1 MSKERPWEAGPFEPW
16 VSDELNYRVNNLSK
30 GISDYSTNGNKVEYY
45 GPRKA
50 WARVF
55 SNGMNLTTG
64 SNLTPDGETEWG
76 LVFKSGNGFFERYGV
91 SNNQNDQGKQV
102 YGYSNKEKVRYVD
115 SQTRINVPDPGITS
129 IETEIQKNF
138 FSKVTINW
146 VCHSIDQLKAIA
158 PYFTT
163 PLTTVIVEFGWNTF
177 DPISIIP
184 INNYN
189 IISKI
194 WENYYTDYSKR
205 LTPSRGNY
213 DYIFGQIVNFEYSI
227 EDNIIKGKTEVY
239 SRQTFYNG
247 FVTNGTEGIN
257 DVKDK
262 DNGPRESYAKYF
274 NEVITQIIS
283 TGKSP
288 TSDITNLQIKNL
300 LSTVEDPFTGELK
313 YGLNLENLNDYVFTS
328 RDLSS
333 ISVQA
338 KDRDFDTGNTD
349 KIKNTWITMELLVD
363 ILNQIKNN
371 NDEKLLQF
379 YYEMDI
385 NGIKIGAHPNLIST
399 NKMVLIPNPHAPKL
413 NSPLSNRVQEALQ
426 QKYSEP
432 SLLNKSDAGIY
443 NVAARVIAETDAKNA
458 RDIAAIKL
466 AKEQKVDENLNHYTG
481 SRTERE
487 RQVAILKAN
496 LPPLNKETLNEIY
509 NKKYEESIADK
520 TITSEALHAEEKN
533 RLVNID
539 PINSQSF
546 FEHSP
551 ISPTNLKTPV
561 GADYILSSYAS
572 FSPKLQREDL
582 DWVLNRNNRTNQ
594 SRNITLFNV
603 SDVDGLEKGW
613 LKNLYINL
621 DFIKTTISNVNL
633 TTLREIYDE
642 ILKTVN
648 GSTCAFWDLQV
659 SDIPD
664 TTPGNAKLKII
675 DHKGPFDLSS
685 SQKVFNFEYMTNKS
699 IIKKLNFTTTLSNA
713 QANQVL
719 FRASS
724 KEYASSN
731 NLIDFTSKNQF
742 QDRILKDLPKKPVVG
757 SSAKDNSQKKS
768 YFTKI
773 AADGDKTQDGFLQ
786 ITTFEGTTTPA
797 NAGRKA
803 RLMPTGG
810 GEITGYVGPQNES
823 PYNIVDLVIPYPEIL
838 TFLLNDND
846 LDNNINIYNSPLR
859 NIHVELSLMG
869 IAGIKTFEV
878 FKISNLPPPYTED
891 TVVFQVENV
900 MHTINE
906 DTWETRIKANL
917 RPARLLLKQSQN
929 K

>member
-1 MSKERPWEAGPFEPW
+1 MSKERPWEAGPFESW
-16 VSDELNYRVNNLSK
+16 VSDELNYRVDHLSK
-30 GISDYSTNGNKVEYY
+30 GISDYPNDGNKVEYS

-64 SNLTPDGETEWG
+64 SNLTPDGANEWG
-76 LVFKSGNGFFERYGV
+76 LVLKSGNGFFERYGV

-177 DPISIIP
+177 NPISIIP
-184 INNYN
+184 INDYPT
-189 IISKI
+189 ISKI
-194 WENYYTDYSKR
+194 WSNYYTDYSDR
-205 LTPSRGNY
+205 LKMSKGNY

-247 FVTNGTEGIN
+247 FTTNGSEGIN

-262 DNGPRESYAKYF
+262 NNGPRESYAKYF
-274 NEVITQIIS
+274 NEVITQIVG

-288 TSDITNLQIKNL
+288 TSDTTNLQIKEL
-300 LSTVEDPFTGELK
+300 LSTVEDPFTVELK
-313 YGLNLENLNDYVFTS
+313 YGSELENLNDYVFTG
-328 RDLSS
+328 RDDSTS
-333 ISVQA
+333 ME
-338 KDRDFDTGNTD
+338 RDFDSGNTD

-385 NGIKIGAHPNLIST
+385 NNIKIGAHPNLIST
-399 NKMVLIPNPHAPKL
+399 NKTVLIPNPHAPKL
-413 NSPLSNRVQEALQ
+413 NSKNSVFLKNAAQKEVKSKTQISAAIQATAFTLVSFGLAHLIAVDQNPNVERQNLYQHLGGDILDLDKNGDPIGIPVLQ
-426 QKYSEP
+426 QSFNEH
-432 SLLNKSDAGIY
+432 SLVYDFSYNKS
-443 NVAARVIAETDAKNA
+443 
-458 RDIAAIKL
+458 
-466 AKEQKVDENLNHYTG
+466 
-481 SRTERE
+481 
-487 RQVAILKAN
+487 
-496 LPPLNKETLNEIY
+496 NKI
-509 NKKYEESIADK
+509 
-520 TITSEALHAEEKN
+520 
-533 RLVNID
+533 
-539 PINSQSF
+539 
-546 FEHSP
+546 
-551 ISPTNLKTPV
+551 
-561 GADYILSSYAS
+561 GADYILASYAG
-572 FSPKLQREDL
+572 FTGGKIQREDL
-582 DWVLNRNNRTNQ
+582 DYVLNYNNRPYQ
-594 SRNITLFNV
+594 SRTDTFFNFT
-603 SDVDGLEKGW
+603 DVDGLEKGW

-742 QDRILKDLPKKPVVG
+742 QDRILKDLPKKPVNG
-757 SSAKDNSQKKS
+757 SLSKDNSQKKS

-773 AADGDKTQDGFLQ
+773 AADGNKTQDGFLQ
-786 ITTFEGTTTPA
+786 ITTFKVQTTPT
-797 NAGRKA
+797 NAGRQA
-803 RLMPTGG
+803 QLIAAAGG
-810 GEITGYVGPQNES
+810 QVSVAPATSGPQNTS

-917 RPARLLLKQSQN
+917 RPARLLLKKSQN
-929 K
+929 T

>member
-1 MSKERPWEAGPFEPW
+1 MSKERPWEAGPFESW

-30 GISDYSTNGNKVEYY
+30 GISDYPNDGNKVEYS

-76 LVFKSGNGFFERYGV
+76 LVLKSGNGFFERYGV
-91 SNNQNDQGKQV
+91 NDQGKQV
-102 YGYSNKEKVRYVD
+102 YGYSNKEKARYVD

-138 FSKVTINW
+138 FAKVTINW

-189 IISKI
+189 TISKI

-247 FVTNGTEGIN
+247 FVSNGSEGIN
-257 DVKDK
+257 IETKEGK
-262 DNGPRESYAKYF
+262 EPREKLSKYF
-274 NEVITQIIS
+274 NEVITQIVG

-288 TSDITNLQIKNL
+288 TSDITSIQLKDL
-300 LSTVEDPFTGELK
+300 LGTVRNSSGSLK
-313 YGLNLENLNDYVFTS
+313 YEANLEKLNNYVFTA
-328 RDLSS
+328 RN
-333 ISVQA
+333 VETA
-338 KDRDFDTGNTD
+338 MERDFDYKTVD
-349 KIKNTWITMELLVD
+349 KNKNTWITMGLLVD
-363 ILNQIKNN
+363 ILNQIKNVG
-371 NDEKLLQF
+371 DKELMQF

-385 NGIKIGAHPNLIST
+385 DDIKIGAHPNLIST
-399 NKMVLIPNPHAPKL
+399 NKTILIPNPHAPKL
-413 NSPLSNRVQEALQ
+413 NSPLSNRVDEALQ
-426 QKYSEP
+426 KKYSEP
-432 SLLNKSDAGIY
+432 SLLNKSDAFVYSLPERIRS
-443 NVAARVIAETDAKNA
+443 AATTTAANPIGGLVVFALADAIINLVGPSTTAEALGAEGKEKL
-458 RDIAAIKL
+458 IKL
-466 AKEQKVDENLNHYTG
+466 
-481 SRTERE
+481 
-487 RQVAILKAN
+487 
-496 LPPLNKETLNEIY
+496 
-509 NKKYEESIADK
+509 
-520 TITSEALHAEEKN
+520 
-533 RLVNID
+533 D
-539 PINSQSF
+539 PIKNQSF
-546 FEHSP
+546 FEY
-551 ISPTNLKTPV
+551 SPTSSANLKTPV
-561 GADYILSSYAS
+561 GADYVLSSYAS
-572 FSPKLQREDL
+572 FNLQLQRENL
-582 DWVLNRNNRTNQ
+582 NWVLNHNNRPPQ
-594 SRNITLFNV
+594 SRTDTFFNFT
-603 SDVDGLEKGW
+603 DVDGLEKGW

-621 DFIKTTISNVNL
+621 DFIKTTVSNVDFK
-633 TTLREIYDE
+633 TLREIYDE

-648 GSTCAFWDLQV
+648 VAVCSFWDLQV
-659 SDIPD
+659 SDVPNEKGEI
-664 TTPGNAKLKII
+664 AKLKII
-675 DHKGPFDLSS
+675 DHKGPFNFKSS
-685 SQKVFNFEYMTNKS
+685 EKVFNFEYMTNKS

-719 FRASS
+719 FRASG

-742 QDRILKDLPKKPVVG
+742 QDRILKYLPKKPVVG
-757 SSAKDNSQKKS
+757 SQSKDNSQKKS

-773 AADGDKTQDGFLQ
+773 AADGNKTQDGFLQ
-786 ITTFEGTTTPA
+786 ITTFKEKTTPTQSDVELKQ
-797 NAGRKA
+797 NAA
-803 RLMPTGG
+803 RAGG
-810 GEITGYVGPQNES
+810 GGFGGGASSGGPQNTS
-823 PYNIVDLVIPYPEIL
+823 AYDIVDLVIPYPEIL

-917 RPARLLLKQSQN
+917 RPASLLLKKSQN
-929 K
+929 I